1 MTHLCGNVV
10 VGIKHRKLYDKL
22 HTYTSS
28 YVKICTWR
36 RPRKSKW
43 CREASF

>member
-1 MTHLCGNVV
+1 
-10 VGIKHRKLYDKL
+10 L

-36 RPRKSKW
+36 RPRKSK
-43 CREASF
+43 